1 MSNSIVVFQE
11 NDIVITDEHY
21 KLISEMVSTQ
31 HPTKAELDL
40 YFYDC
45 ARRGVHPLDKLIYFT
60 KRKGKYTPVTSI
72 DYMRIR
78 AESSGVYAGSD
89 DAVFTESGGKY
100 PEAATV
106 TVWKI
111 VAGVRCPFT
120 ATARWAEYA
129 PQPIDGNEAFMW
141 RKMPHNQLSKC
152 AESLALR
159 KAFPGKLSRLYSVD
173 EMEQAGS
180 DPSVDNETGEIVD
193 NRPTIYE
200 LAQSGAITLDD
211 VERAE
216 AAPANGNSG
225 HPDAPEKHWTE
236 TQDWVTFW
244 TYVHYNLD
252 LTDDEAHEALEV
264 ASAKDFKG
272 SKSEAF
278 HLLEAYSTAKKE
290 AAEVEEQSAIDQ
302 EEAEATEQEHQF
314 EIDLAKE
321 FPREESPA
329 AAAVRGR

>member
-21 KLISEMVSTQ
+21 KLISDMVSTQ

-89 DAVFTESGGKY
+89 DAVFTEGTGKY

-111 VAGVRCPFT
+111 VSGVRCPFT
-120 ATARWAEYA
+120 ATARWLEYA
-129 PQPIDGNEAFMW
+129 PQPLDGNEAFMW
-141 RKMPHNQLSKC
+141 RKMPRNQLAKC

-173 EMEQAGS
+173 EMAQAGS
-180 DPSVDNETGEIVD
+180 DPGVDTETGEIVES
-193 NRPTIYE
+193 T
-200 LAQSGAITLDD
+200 ATTQ
-211 VERAE
+211 VESE
-216 AAPANGNSG
+216 NGDSG
-225 HPDAPEKHWTE
+225 HQDAPEAHWTE
-236 TQDWVTFW
+236 TQNWKTFW
-244 TYVHYNLD
+244 TYVKNNLQ
-252 LTDDEAHEALEV
+252 LSEEEAHEALEV
-264 ASAKDFKG
+264 ESVKEFKG
-272 SKSEAF
+272 SKDEAF
-278 HLLEAYSTAKKE
+278 VLLKNYEIAK
-290 AAEVEEQSAIDQ
+290 Q
-302 EEAEATEQEHQF
+302 EAETEEDDQF
-314 EIDLAKE
+314 GRSPIDG
-321 FPREESPA
+321 EESRDMFDAFEGAGGADAIA
-329 AAAVRGR
+329 AIRGA